1 MLEAALPLLREGG
14 RLVYSVCTV
23 TPEETT
29 EVVEGTGSRAPAGVP
44 GAALAGGVLLAPH
57 ITGSDG
63 MFVAVIDR

>member
-1 MLEAALPLLREGG
+1 
-14 RLVYSVCTV
+14 VYSVCTV

-29 EVVEGTGSRAPAGVP
+29 QVVEGTGSRAPSGLPGV
-44 GAALAGGVLLAPH
+44 ALDGGLLLAPH